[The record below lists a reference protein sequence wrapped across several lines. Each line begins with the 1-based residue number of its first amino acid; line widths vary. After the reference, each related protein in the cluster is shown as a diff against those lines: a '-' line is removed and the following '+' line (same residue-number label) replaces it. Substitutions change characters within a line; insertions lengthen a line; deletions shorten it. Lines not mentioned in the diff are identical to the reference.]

1 MAPPPDLKPRV
12 PRLEPLPRDLESAL
26 RREGLIVKEE
36 RARGHV
42 ALKVW
47 AGEIGSPRPSP
58 VICDDETA
66 HDDARADARPDAR
79 ADALAESRPVL
90 ASFTTVPGENL
101 DHHDRVQI
109 ALCLTHVVRPAV
121 PRPRL
126 WLTRSGSPDPCP
138 EDWAWIAAAHEAWT
152 ALNLAPDY
160 ALVTREGWT
169 LHPSGRARR
178 WRRLRV

>member
-1 MAPPPDLKPRV
+1 MPRAPRS
-12 PRLEPLPRDLESAL
+12 EPLPRDLESAL
-26 RREGLIVKEE
+26 RREGLILKQE

-42 ALKVW
+42 ALRVW
-47 AGEIGSPRPSP
+47 AGEIG
-58 VICDDETA
+58 
-66 HDDARADARPDAR
+66 ARRPDPGTPEDHLGPAE
-79 ADALAESRPVL
+79 ALVASPPTL
-90 ASFTTVPGENL
+90 ACFTTVPGEDL

-121 PRPRL
+121 QRPRL

-138 EDWAWIAAAHEAWT
+138 EDWAWISAAHEAWA
-152 ALNLAPDY
+152 ALSLAPDY

-178 WRRLRV
+178 WRRLRA